1 MNNDLEILILDKN
14 NFYCYSEKLN
24 LLFKE
29 NYFTNGGMLYSND
42 FLTKSDYII
51 IGKIKN
57 EIIAYMAISYL
68 IEEELDRKY
77 EKYQEE
83 PILENSVLIKH
94 LVVKKEYRGNGI
106 AKRLFLFL
114 NNYCIKNKIEY
125 MYVWTT
131 PDNDKALNLYEA
143 QGFYKM
149 GDFYPDDYTFHGIK
163 NFHSIMLLHKLNE
176 EDNVIT
182 NLNKKIDN
190 VIKNSGEEVSII
202 IKRIDNEKEIYKY
215 NSEKKIISASV
226 IKVPIMLA
234 VFEEI
239 KKGNVKLDTNILVKK
254 EDILYDTKL
263 FKNKDQY
270 YSIKQL
276 INWMITYS
284 DNTAT
289 NVIIKTF
296 GMHKI
301 NEYTKKALKLKST
314 HLERYMLDYEAIANG
329 LNNFTSQ
336 EDMLNIF
343 EKLFHKEI
351 LTEKLCAK
359 AIKILYDQHVQDQVT
374 KYLDKKVQ
382 YAHKTGSLEFLNH
395 DVGVMNINGKPFYIG
410 ISVVNSKYKE
420 GNKELVANLGQL
432 IYRYLNKL

>member
-1 MNNDLEILILDKN
+1 MNNDLEVLILEKDK
-14 NFYCYSEKLN
+14 FSCYKEKLN

-29 NYFTNGGMLYSND
+29 NYFTNGGMLYSDD

-51 IGKIKN
+51 IGKIRN
-57 EIIAYMAISYL
+57 EIVAYMAISYL
-68 IEEELDRKY
+68 TEEELDRKY
-77 EKYQEE
+77 DKYQEE
-83 PILENSVLIKH
+83 PILDNSVLIKH

-106 AKRLFLFL
+106 AKRLFSFL
-114 NNYCIKNKIEY
+114 YSYCVNNKIEY
-125 MYVWTT
+125 MYVWIT
-131 PDNDKALNLYEA
+131 PDNYKALNLYKS

-163 NFHSIMLLHKLNE
+163 DFHSIMLVHKLNE
-176 EDNVIT
+176 EDKVIIT
-182 NLNKKIDN
+182 LNKKIEN

-202 IKRIDNEKEIYKY
+202 VKRIDNKKEIYKY

-254 EDILYDTKL
+254 EDILYDTNI

-270 YSIKQL
+270 YSLEEL
-276 INWMITYS
+276 ISWMITYS
-284 DNTAT
+284 NNTAT

-296 GMHKI
+296 GINKI
-301 NEYTKKALKLKST
+301 NEYIKNILKLKST
-314 HLERYMLDYEAIANG
+314 HLERYMLDYKAIENG

-351 LTEKLCAK
+351 LTEELCIK
-359 AIKILYDQHVQDQVT
+359 AIEILYDQHIKDQIM
-374 KYLDKKVQ
+374 KYIDKEVK
-382 YAHKTGSLEFLNH
+382 YAHKTGSLDFLNH
-395 DVGVMNINGKPFYIG
+395 DVGVMNINGKLFYIG
-410 ISVVNSKYKE
+410 VSVLRSKYKE
-420 GNKELVANLGQL
+420 GNKELVANLGKL
-432 IYRYLNKL
+432 IYEYLNKL